1 MFARSP
7 WSGLV
12 SIWLGT
18 DHGIESATTRNVVLL
33 IVAFIEVRYIGLYF
47 MDLSGSERT
56 PQRLPASAPRLLT
69 GRPHSIYTVT
79 AY

>member
-1 MFARSP
+1 LFARSP

-69 GRPHSIYTVT
+69 GRPHPIYTVT